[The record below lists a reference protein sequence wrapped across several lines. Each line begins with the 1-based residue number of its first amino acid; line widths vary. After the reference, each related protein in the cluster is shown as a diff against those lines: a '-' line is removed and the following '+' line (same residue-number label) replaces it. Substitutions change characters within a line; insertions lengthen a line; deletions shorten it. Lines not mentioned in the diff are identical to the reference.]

1 MAAIAGPA
9 INKMSKIS
17 RRDLLQFIGA
27 GGVGV
32 AGGILYGEGV
42 QRNVEFLIPQVVP
55 PEDYSPGVATWYNT
69 VCNQCSAGCGIS
81 VRIREGKAKKIE
93 GNPVHPVSQGRLC
106 ARGQAGLNVL
116 YNPDRIRTPLQNAA
130 QRGSGNYAEISWD
143 EALTTLGSRIGRLK
157 IEGKAGRVRL
167 LTGRTRGHL
176 DELFAQFMGLLGS
189 EHYQQYDFTYPAAI
203 RAANRISFGVDQLP
217 YYDIKHADFLLS
229 FGADYLGT
237 WLSPVHH
244 SLAYGHLRQGR
255 QGRRGKTVQIEPRM
269 SLSGAA
275 ADEWIAARPGTEGL
289 LALGIAHALVNAGN
303 YLGSDRD
310 EWSIALEAYSPSTV
324 SAETDVSE
332 ESIVR
337 LATEFSAPG
346 TSLAI
351 AGGAT
356 AAGTNAVASVVAV
369 NALNYLAG
377 NLGQRGGVIF
387 NSDPAFSATAGSR
400 QAGLRGMLDLVEAM
414 EAGDVEVLLVHD
426 TNPVYALPE
435 NVRFRRAMEN
445 VPLIVALSSFHD
457 ETTAMADFI
466 LPTNTYLESWGDDVP
481 DPGVGFPV
489 ASISQPV
496 VAKLYD
502 TLAVGDIILLLAR
515 RIGGELPIRLHWA
528 TMEEFIKERW
538 REEYELRSA
547 AGEDQDFEA
556 FWRAS
561 LEAGVWGQPGA
572 ATGDESVPS
581 SSSMIASITDPV
593 SKFAGSESDYPFV
606 LHPYLTATF
615 TDGRGANLPWLQE
628 LPDPMTSVVYGSW
641 AELNPVTAD
650 ELGIRE
656 GDILE
661 VESPAGSIR
670 VPALIFP
677 AIRPGVIAIPIGQGH
692 SAYGRYASDRGVNPI
707 HIVATQVDDQSGDLA
722 WAATRVKIKRT
733 GERLHIIKTD
743 GVTRTL
749 GRQILGPKNDHA

>member
-1 MAAIAGPA
+1 
-9 INKMSKIS
+9 MSKIS
-17 RRDLLQFIGA
+17 RRDLLQYIGA
-27 GGVGV
+27 GGIGAVGGV
-32 AGGILYGEGV
+32 LYGESV
-42 QRNVEFLIPQVVP
+42 QRNVELLIPQVVP

-116 YNPDRIRTPLQNAA
+116 YNPDRIRMPLRNTG
-130 QRGSGNYAEISWD
+130 QRGSGNFEEISWD
-143 EALTTLGSRIGRLK
+143 ETLTTVASRLGRIK
-157 IEGKAGRVRL
+157 IEGEASRVRL
-167 LTGRTRGHL
+167 LSGRVRGHL
-176 DELFAQFMGLLGS
+176 DELFAQFMSLLGS
-189 EHYQQYDFTYPAAI
+189 DHYQQYDFTYPSALM
-203 RAANRISFGVDQLP
+203 AANKISFGTDVLP
-217 YYDIKHADFLLS
+217 YYDIKNADFLLS

-255 QGRRGKTVQIEPRM
+255 QGQRGKTVQIEPRM

-289 LALGIAHALVNAGN
+289 LALGIAHALVSAGH
-303 YLGSDRD
+303 YLGGDRD
-310 EWSIALEAYSPSTV
+310 EWSSALQAYSPSQV
-324 SAETDVSE
+324 SAATEVSE
-332 ESIVR
+332 NTIAR
-337 LATEFSAPG
+337 IAREFSAS
-346 TSLAI
+346 TASLAI

-356 AAGTNAVASVVAV
+356 AAGTNAVASIVAV
-369 NALNYLAG
+369 NALNYLAA
-377 NLGQRGGVIF
+377 NLNQPGGIIF
-387 NSDPAFSATAGSR
+387 NTEPAFSDTSGST
-400 QAGLRGMLDLVEAM
+400 QAGLQGMLDLVAAM

-426 TNPVYALPE
+426 TNPVFALPA
-435 NVRFRRAMEN
+435 NVGFRQAMKN
-445 VPLIVALSSFHD
+445 VPLIVALSSFRD
-457 ETTAMADFI
+457 ETTEMADFI
-466 LPTNTYLESWGDDVP
+466 LPTSTYLESWGDDVP

-496 VAKLYD
+496 VATLYD
-502 TLAVGDIILLLAR
+502 TLPTGDIVLSLAR
-515 RIGGELPIRLHWA
+515 QIGGELPVSMHWA

-538 REEYELRSA
+538 REEFEERGTEA
-547 AGEDQDFEA
+547 ADQEFEK
-556 FWRAS
+556 FWRAV

-572 ATGDESVPS
+572 AAGDQALPS
-581 SSSMIASITDPV
+581 SSTILASISDPV
-593 SKFAGSESDYPFV
+593 SEFAGDSSAYPFV

-615 TDGRGANLPWLQE
+615 LDGRGANLPWLQE

-656 GDILE
+656 GDVLD
-661 VESPAGSIR
+661 VESVAGTIR

-677 AIRPGVIAIPIGQGH
+677 AIKPGVVAMPIGQGH
-692 SAYGRYASDRGVNPI
+692 TAYGRYARERGVNPI
-707 HIVATQVDDQSGDLA
+707 HIVATLMDDRAGDLA
-722 WAATRVKIKRT
+722 WAATRVKIKNT

-749 GRQILGPKNDHA
+749 GRQILGPGNDHG

>member
-1 MAAIAGPA
+1 
-9 INKMSKIS
+9 MSKIS
-17 RRDLLQFIGA
+17 RRDLLQYIGA
-27 GGVGV
+27 GGIGAVGGV
-32 AGGILYGEGV
+32 LYGESV

-93 GNPVHPVSQGRLC
+93 GNPVHPISQGRLC

-116 YNPDRIRTPLQNAA
+116 YNPDRIRTPLRNTG
-130 QRGSGNYAEISWD
+130 QRGSGDFEEISWD
-143 EALTTLGSRIGRLK
+143 ETLTTVASRLGRIK
-157 IEGKAGRVRL
+157 IEGEARRVRL
-167 LTGRTRGHL
+167 LSGRVRGHL
-176 DELFAQFMGLLGS
+176 DELFAQFMSLLGS
-189 EHYQQYDFTYPAAI
+189 DHYQQYDFTYPSALM
-203 RAANRISFGVDQLP
+203 AANKMSFGTDVLP
-217 YYDIKHADFLLS
+217 YYDIKNADFLLS

-244 SLAYGHLRQGR
+244 GLAYGHLRQGR
-255 QGRRGKTVQIEPRM
+255 QGQRGKTVQIEPRM

-289 LALGIAHALVNAGN
+289 LALGIAHSLVSAGH

-310 EWSIALEAYSPSTV
+310 EWSSALQAYSPSQV
-324 SAETDVSE
+324 SAATEVSE
-332 ESIVR
+332 NTIAR
-337 LATEFSAPG
+337 IAREFSASAA
-346 TSLAI
+346 SLAI

-356 AAGTNAVASVVAV
+356 AAGTNAVASIVAV
-369 NALNYLAG
+369 NALNHLAG
-377 NLGQRGGVIF
+377 NLNQPGGIIL
-387 NSDPAFSATAGSR
+387 NTDPAFSDTSGST
-400 QAGLRGMLDLVEAM
+400 QADFQEMLDLVAAM
-414 EAGDVEVLLVHD
+414 EAGDVEVLLVND
-426 TNPVYALPE
+426 TNPVFALPA
-435 NVRFRRAMEN
+435 NVGFRQAMKN
-445 VPLIVALSSFHD
+445 VPLIVALSSFRD
-457 ETTAMADFI
+457 ETTEMADFI

-496 VAKLYD
+496 VATLYD
-502 TLAVGDIILLLAR
+502 TLPTGDIVLSLAR
-515 RIGGELPIRLHWA
+515 QIGGELPVSMHWA

-538 REEYELRSA
+538 REEYEERGTEVA
-547 AGEDQDFEA
+547 DQEFEE
-556 FWRAS
+556 FWRAA

-572 ATGDESVPS
+572 AAGDQALPS
-581 SSSMIASITDPV
+581 SSSIIASISDPV
-593 SKFAGSESDYPFV
+593 SDFAGDSGAYPLV

-615 TDGRGANLPWLQE
+615 LDGRGANLPWLQE

-656 GDILE
+656 GDVLD
-661 VESPAGSIR
+661 VESAAGTVR

-677 AIRPGVIAIPIGQGH
+677 AIRPGVVAMPIGQGH
-692 SAYGRYASDRGVNPI
+692 AAYGRYARDRGVNPI
-707 HIVATQVDDQSGDLA
+707 HIVATLMDDRAGDLA
-722 WAATRVKIKRT
+722 WAATRVKIKNT
-733 GERLHIIKTD
+733 GENLQIVKTD

-749 GRQILGPKNDHA
+749 GRQILGPGNDHA

>member
-1 MAAIAGPA
+1 
-9 INKMSKIS
+9 MSKIS
-17 RRDLLQFIGA
+17 RRDLLQYIGA
-27 GGVGV
+27 GGIGAIGGV
-32 AGGILYGEGV
+32 LYGESV

-116 YNPDRIRTPLQNAA
+116 YNPDRIRTPLRNTG
-130 QRGSGNYAEISWD
+130 QRGSGNFEEISWD
-143 EALTTLGSRIGRLK
+143 ETLTTVASRLGRIK
-157 IEGKAGRVRL
+157 IEGEARRVRL
-167 LTGRTRGHL
+167 LSGRVRGHL
-176 DELFAQFMGLLGS
+176 DELFAQFMSLLGS
-189 EHYQQYDFTYPAAI
+189 DHYQQYDFTYPSALM
-203 RAANRISFGVDQLP
+203 AANKMSFGTDVLP
-217 YYDIKHADFLLS
+217 YYDIKNADFLLS

-255 QGRRGKTVQIEPRM
+255 QGQRGKTVQIEPRM

-289 LALGIAHALVNAGN
+289 LALGIAHALVSAGH

-310 EWSIALEAYSPSTV
+310 EWSSALQAYSPSQV
-324 SAETDVSE
+324 SAATEVSE
-332 ESIVR
+332 NTIAR
-337 LATEFSAPG
+337 IAREFSAS
-346 TSLAI
+346 TASLAI

-356 AAGTNAVASVVAV
+356 AAGTNAVASIVAV
-369 NALNYLAG
+369 NALNHLAG
-377 NLGQRGGVIF
+377 NLNQPGGIIF
-387 NSDPAFSATAGSR
+387 NTDPAFSDTSGSTHADF
-400 QAGLRGMLDLVEAM
+400 QEMLDLVEAM

-426 TNPVYALPE
+426 TNPVFALPA
-435 NVRFRRAMEN
+435 NVGFRQAMKN
-445 VPLIVALSSFHD
+445 VPLIVALSSFRD
-457 ETTAMADFI
+457 ETTEMADFI
-466 LPTNTYLESWGDDVP
+466 LPTSTYLESWGDDVP

-496 VAKLYD
+496 VATRYD
-502 TLAVGDIILLLAR
+502 TLPTGDIVLSLAR
-515 RIGGELPIRLHWA
+515 QIGGELPVSMHWA

-538 REEYELRSA
+538 REEFEERGTEA
-547 AGEDQDFEA
+547 ADQEFEE
-556 FWRAS
+556 FWRAA

-572 ATGDESVPS
+572 AAGDQALPS
-581 SSSMIASITDPV
+581 SSSIIASISDPV
-593 SKFAGSESDYPFV
+593 SKFAGDSSAYPFV

-615 TDGRGANLPWLQE
+615 LDGRGANLPWLQE

-656 GDILE
+656 GDVLD
-661 VESPAGSIR
+661 VESAAGTIR

-677 AIRPGVIAIPIGQGH
+677 AIRPGVVAMPIGQGH
-692 SAYGRYASDRGVNPI
+692 AAYGRYAKDRGVNPI
-707 HIVATQVDDQSGDLA
+707 HIVATLMDDRAGDLA
-722 WAATRVKIKRT
+722 WAATRVKIKNT
-733 GERLHIIKTD
+733 GESLQIVKTD

-749 GRQILGPKNDHA
+749 GRQILGPGNDHA

>member
-1 MAAIAGPA
+1 
-9 INKMSKIS
+9 MSKIS
-17 RRDLLQFIGA
+17 RRDLLQYIGA
-27 GGVGV
+27 GGIGAVGGV
-32 AGGILYGEGV
+32 LYGESV
-42 QRNVEFLIPQVVP
+42 QRKVEFLIPQVIP

-116 YNPDRIRTPLQNAA
+116 YNPDRIRTPLRNTG
-130 QRGSGNYAEISWD
+130 QRGSGNFEEISWD
-143 EALTTLGSRIGRLK
+143 ETLTTVASRLGRIK
-157 IEGKAGRVRL
+157 IEGDANRVRL
-167 LTGRTRGHL
+167 LSGRVRGHL
-176 DELFAQFMGLLGS
+176 DELFAQFMSLLGS
-189 EHYQQYDFTYPAAI
+189 DHYRQYDFTYPSALM
-203 RAANRISFGVDQLP
+203 AANKMSFGTDVLP
-217 YYDIKHADFLLS
+217 YYDIKNADFLLS

-255 QGRRGKTVQIEPRM
+255 QGQRGKTVQIEPRM

-289 LALGIAHALVNAGN
+289 LALGIAHALVSAGH

-310 EWSIALEAYSPSTV
+310 EWASALQAYSPSQV
-324 SAETDVSE
+324 SAATEVSE
-332 ESIVR
+332 NTIAR
-337 LATEFSAPG
+337 IAREFSAS
-346 TSLAI
+346 TASLAI

-356 AAGTNAVASVVAV
+356 AAGTNAVASIVAV
-369 NALNYLAG
+369 NALNHLAG
-377 NLGQRGGVIF
+377 NLNQPGGIIL
-387 NSDPAFSATAGSR
+387 NTDPAFSDISGST
-400 QAGLRGMLDLVEAM
+400 QADFQGMLDLVAAM

-426 TNPVYALPE
+426 TNPVFALPAS
-435 NVRFRRAMEN
+435 VGFRQAMKN
-445 VPLIVALSSFHD
+445 VPLIVALSSFRD
-457 ETTAMADFI
+457 ETTEMADFI
-466 LPTNTYLESWGDDVP
+466 LPTSTYLESWGDDVP

-496 VAKLYD
+496 VATLYD
-502 TLAVGDIILLLAR
+502 TLPTGDIVLSLAR
-515 RIGGELPIRLHWA
+515 QIGGELPVSMHWA

-538 REEYELRSA
+538 REEFEERGTEA
-547 AGEDQDFEA
+547 ADQEFEE
-556 FWRAS
+556 FWRAA

-572 ATGDESVPS
+572 AAGDQALPS
-581 SSSMIASITDPV
+581 SSSIIASISDPV
-593 SKFAGSESDYPFV
+593 SEFAGDSSAYPLV

-615 TDGRGANLPWLQE
+615 LDGRGANLPWLQE

-656 GDILE
+656 GDVLD
-661 VESPAGSIR
+661 VESAAGTVR

-677 AIRPGVIAIPIGQGH
+677 AIKPGVVAMPIGQGH
-692 SAYGRYASDRGVNPI
+692 AAYGRYAKDRGVNPI
-707 HIVATQVDDQSGDLA
+707 HIVATLMDDRAGDLA
-722 WAATRVKIKRT
+722 WAATRVKIKNT

-749 GRQILGPKNDHA
+749 GRQILGPGNDHG

>member
-1 MAAIAGPA
+1 
-9 INKMSKIS
+9 MSKIS
-17 RRDLLQFIGA
+17 RRDLLQYIGA
-27 GGVGV
+27 GGIGAVGGV
-32 AGGILYGEGV
+32 LYGESV
-42 QRNVEFLIPQVVP
+42 QRNVELLIPQVVP

-116 YNPDRIRTPLQNAA
+116 YNPDRIRMPLRNTG
-130 QRGSGNYAEISWD
+130 QRGSGNFEEISWD
-143 EALTTLGSRIGRLK
+143 ETLTTVASRLGRIK
-157 IEGKAGRVRL
+157 IEGEASRVRL
-167 LTGRTRGHL
+167 LSGRVRGHL
-176 DELFAQFMGLLGS
+176 DELFAQFMSLLGS
-189 EHYQQYDFTYPAAI
+189 DHYQQYDFTYPSALM
-203 RAANRISFGVDQLP
+203 AANKMSFGIDVLP
-217 YYDIKHADFLLS
+217 YYDIKNADFLLS

-255 QGRRGKTVQIEPRM
+255 QGQRGKTVQIEPRM

-289 LALGIAHALVNAGN
+289 LALGIAHALVSAGH
-303 YLGSDRD
+303 YLGGDRD
-310 EWSIALEAYSPSTV
+310 EWSSALQAYSPSQV
-324 SAETDVSE
+324 SAATEVSE
-332 ESIVR
+332 NTIAR
-337 LATEFSAPG
+337 IAREFSAS
-346 TSLAI
+346 TASLAI

-356 AAGTNAVASVVAV
+356 AAGTNAVASIVAV
-369 NALNYLAG
+369 NALNYLAA
-377 NLGQRGGVIF
+377 NLNQPGGIIF
-387 NSDPAFSATAGSR
+387 NTEPAFSDTSGST
-400 QAGLRGMLDLVEAM
+400 QAGLQGMLDLVAAM

-426 TNPVYALPE
+426 TNPVFALPA
-435 NVRFRRAMEN
+435 NVGFRQAMKN
-445 VPLIVALSSFHD
+445 VPLIVALSSFRD
-457 ETTAMADFI
+457 ETTEMADFI
-466 LPTNTYLESWGDDVP
+466 LPTSTYLESWGDDVP

-496 VAKLYD
+496 VATLYD
-502 TLAVGDIILLLAR
+502 TLPTGDIVLSLAR
-515 RIGGELPIRLHWA
+515 QIGGELPVSMHWA

-538 REEYELRSA
+538 REEFEERGTEA
-547 AGEDQDFEA
+547 ADQEFEE
-556 FWRAS
+556 FWRAA

-572 ATGDESVPS
+572 AAGDQALPS
-581 SSSMIASITDPV
+581 SSSMIASISDPV
-593 SKFAGSESDYPFV
+593 SEFAGDSSAYPLV

-615 TDGRGANLPWLQE
+615 LDGRGANLPWLQE

-656 GDILE
+656 GDVLD
-661 VESPAGSIR
+661 VESAAGTVR

-677 AIRPGVIAIPIGQGH
+677 AIKPGVVAMPIGQGH
-692 SAYGRYASDRGVNPI
+692 AAYGRYAKDRGVNPI
-707 HIVATQVDDQSGDLA
+707 HIVATLMDDRAGDLA
-722 WAATRVKIKRT
+722 WAATRVKIKNT

-749 GRQILGPKNDHA
+749 GRQILGPGNDHG